1 MTTFIAAR
9 RAARD
14 GFEQNKALEGKD
26 LTQGIQ
32 HAEDVAKILKE
43 NVVQGRPDASTGR
56 YSTIIDTLTLYMY
69 RSTDEWRRT
78 SHS

>member
-1 MTTFIAAR
+1 MTDGRIGDMPTFIAAR

-32 HAEDVAKILKE
+32 HAQDVAKILKE
-43 NVVQGRPDASTGR
+43 NVVQGRPDPSSGR
-56 YSTIIDTLTLYMY
+56 YSTTKRD
-69 RSTDEWRRT
+69 S
-78 SHS
+78 